1 MPPAEFIRLLYVI
14 NLHEVSAGVN
24 EYATMVHMKKNVM
37 EICPYYEQAAGIL
50 GKRWTPL
57 ILLTLMDG
65 PKRFTQL
72 ASISGISAKVLAER
86 MKELEESGII
96 IRTVFSE
103 TPVRIEYSLS
113 DKGRALKPVLDE
125 IQRWANGWLKPGKTK
140 TGRRQS
146 L

>member
-1 MPPAEFIRLLYVI
+1 
-14 NLHEVSAGVN
+14 
-24 EYATMVHMKKNVM
+24 
-37 EICPYYEQAAGIL
+37 
-50 GKRWTPL
+50 
-57 ILLTLMDG
+57 
-65 PKRFTQL
+65 
-72 ASISGISAKVLAER
+72 

-96 IRTVFSE
+96 VRTVFSE

-140 TGRRQS
+140 TGRRQA